1 MLSSFVNRRN
11 AGRFVPVVLAGFI
24 LAACGVNQENQTP
37 SATLQPTANQGSAY
51 YLQQMQ
57 QSHDDSRS
65 HWQLL
70 AIRALLDESKLTQ
83 AGQQLQQLPSQ
94 LTAEQQ
100 VESHFLRTQY
110 AISQKQFR
118 EAAQQLS
125 ALSVQGLN
133 ATQRQRYY
141 RLMIDSAQGEA
152 PVDVLRAY
160 IALQAH
166 SAGSAQQ
173 KNLDATWQTLVTIP
187 QDQVGNITINANEN
201 ILQGW
206 LDLLGVYYQNR
217 GDQDSLKRAVQDWQT
232 RYPDNPASKTLPAG
246 LAQVMNLSV
255 ASTNTIALLLPL
267 SGPGAVFSKAIEQG
281 FEDARN
287 GHLAASAPATTD
299 ANTVIRAPQTTASAT
314 GDAAVSPSA
323 VATPAAADTSTA
335 TPEASNQ
342 AATIPGT
349 ASANTAA
356 QIKVYDTNGH
366 PIDQLLQQA
375 QQEGATLVVGPL
387 LKDDVAKAVT
397 TQTSLNILALN
408 EPPDLQNHPNV
419 CYFALSPENEARDA
433 AEHMWAQGKRSPVL
447 LLPSNSLGDRVAAA
461 FTRQWQSLGGATVLR
476 QSIGSESE
484 LRSKI
489 NSNAGIALSGTP
501 VTAAPS
507 SDNGAVTVAGM
518 TFDAPSAQP
527 VAASG
532 EVDSVYIV
540 ANQASLDLIKPLI
553 TMKIGSQSR
562 VAFYANSL
570 SSQAGAGPDFRFEM
584 EGLQFSDIPLLSG
597 ANPSLKQQVTGQFNQ
612 DYTLT
617 RLYAMGVDAWTLA
630 NHFTPLRQQPGYQLQ
645 GNTGLLKATQN
656 CVINR
661 TLSWNQYTHGEIVPV
676 N

>member
-1 MLSSFVNRRN
+1 MLSSYVNRRN
-11 AGRFVPVVLAGFI
+11 AGRFVPVMLAGFI
-24 LAACGVNQENQTP
+24 LAACGVNQDNSTS
-37 SATLQPTANQGSAY
+37 SATLQPTANQGSDY

-57 QSHDDSRS
+57 HSQNDSRTR
-65 HWQLL
+65 WQLL
-70 AIRALLDESKLTQ
+70 AIRALLDEGKVQQ

-94 LTAEQQ
+94 LTGEQQ
-100 VESHFLRTQY
+100 VENHLLAAQY
-110 AISQKQFR
+110 AITQQQFR
-118 EAAQQLS
+118 DAAKHLT
-125 ALSVQGLN
+125 ALSVSGLSD
-133 ATQRQRYY
+133 TQRQRYY
-141 RLMIDSAQGEA
+141 HLVIASAPGEA
-152 PVDVLRAY
+152 SIEVLRAY
-160 IALQAH
+160 IALQPTL
-166 SAGSAQQ
+166 SGSAQQ

-187 QDQVGNITINANEN
+187 QDQVGNIPINANEN

-217 GDQDSLKRAVQDWQT
+217 SEPDNLKRAVQDWQT
-232 RYPDNPASKTLPAG
+232 RYPDNPASKSLPLG
-246 LAQVMNLSV
+246 LTQAMNLST

-267 SGPGAVFSKAIEQG
+267 TGPGAVFSKAIEQG

-287 GHLAASAPATTD
+287 GHLAADAPANPD
-299 ANTVIRAPQTTASAT
+299 AVIQAPQSSPSTTTSP
-314 GDAAVSPSA
+314 AVSPSA
-323 VATPAAADTSTA
+323 ATPAEVSATTA
-335 TPEASNQ
+335 NPSP
-342 AATIPGT
+342 TIPGT
-349 ASANTAA
+349 AAANTAA

-397 TQTSLNILALN
+397 SQTSLNILALN
-408 EPPDLQNHPNV
+408 EPTDLQNHPNV

-447 LLPSNSLGDRVAAA
+447 LLPANSLGDRVAVA
-461 FTRQWQSLGGATVLR
+461 FTRQWQALGGATVLR
-476 QSIGSESE
+476 QTIGSESD
-484 LRSKI
+484 LRSQI
-489 NSNAGIALSGTP
+489 NSNAGISLSGTP
-501 VTAAPS
+501 VTVETNS
-507 SDNGAVTVAGM
+507 AVTVAGM
-518 TFDAPSAQP
+518 TFDAPAAQP
-527 VAASG
+527 VTG
-532 EVDSVYIV
+532 GGDIDSVYIV

-553 TMKIGSQSR
+553 TLKIGSQSH

-597 ANPSLKQQVTGQFNQ
+597 ANPNLKQQVTSQFNQ

-630 NHFTPLRQQPGYQLQ
+630 NHFTPLRQQPGYQVQ
-645 GNTGLLKATQN
+645 GNTGVLKATQN

>member
-57 QSHDDSRS
+57 QSQDDSRS

-70 AIRALLDESKLTQ
+70 AIRALLDEGKVAQ

-94 LTAEQQ
+94 LTADQQ
-100 VESHFLRTQY
+100 VERHFLAAQY
-110 AISQKQFR
+110 AIKQQQFR
-118 EAAQQLS
+118 EAAKQLS
-125 ALSVQGLN
+125 ALSVPGLN
-133 ATQRQRYY
+133 DTQRQRYY
-141 RLMIDSAQGEA
+141 QLMIDSAQGEA
-152 PVDVLRAY
+152 PIDVLRAY
-160 IALQAH
+160 IALQPH
-166 SAGSAQQ
+166 LAGSAQQ

-217 GDQDSLKRAVQDWQT
+217 GDQDNLKHAVQDWQT

-267 SGPGAVFSKAIEQG
+267 TGPGAVFSKAIEQG

-287 GHLAASAPATTD
+287 GHLASSAPATPD

-314 GDAAVSPSA
+314 SDAAVSPSA
-323 VATPAAADTSTA
+323 VATPAADTSSATA
-335 TPEASNQ
+335 DASNQ
-342 AATIPGT
+342 TAAVPGT
-349 ASANTAA
+349 ASANTAT

-387 LKDDVAKAVT
+387 LKEDVAKAVT

-408 EPPDLQNHPNV
+408 EPSDLQNHPNV

-447 LLPSNSLGDRVAAA
+447 LLPSNSLGDRVATA
-461 FTRQWQSLGGATVLR
+461 FTRQWQSLGGGTVLR
-476 QSIGSESE
+476 QAIGSESD

-507 SDNGAVTVAGM
+507 SDSGAVTVAGM

-527 VAASG
+527 VADSG
-532 EVDSVYIV
+532 GVDSVYIV

-553 TMKIGSQSR
+553 TMKIGSQSH

-676 N
+676 K

>member
-37 SATLQPTANQGSAY
+37 SATLQPTTNQGSAY

-57 QSHDDSRS
+57 QSQDDSRS

-70 AIRALLDESKLTQ
+70 AIRALLDEGKVTQ

-94 LTAEQQ
+94 LSADQQ
-100 VESHFLRTQY
+100 VESHFLKADY
-110 AISQKQFR
+110 AIKQKQFR

-125 ALSVQGLN
+125 ALTVQGLN
-133 ATQRQRYY
+133 DTQRQRYY
-141 RLMIDSAQGEA
+141 HLIIDSAQGEA
-152 PVDVLRAY
+152 PIDVLRAY
-160 IALQAH
+160 IALQPHLVA
-166 SAGSAQQ
+166 SAQQ

-217 GDQDSLKRAVQDWQT
+217 GDQDNLKHAVQDWQT
-232 RYPDNPASKTLPAG
+232 RYPDNPASKILPAG

-287 GHLAASAPATTD
+287 GHLASSAPATPD
-299 ANTVIRAPQTTASAT
+299 ANTVIRAPQTTASTT

-323 VATPAAADTSTA
+323 LAAPVAADTA
-335 TPEASNQ
+335 TPESSSQTAN
-342 AATIPGT
+342 IPGT

-387 LKDDVAKAVT
+387 LKEDVAKAVT

-408 EPPDLQNHPNV
+408 EPTDLQNHPNV

-447 LLPSNSLGDRVAAA
+447 LLPSNSLGDRVATA

-476 QSIGSESE
+476 QTIGSESD
-484 LRSKI
+484 LRSQI
-489 NSNAGIALSGTP
+489 NSNAGISLSGTP
-501 VTAAPS
+501 VTPAQS
-507 SDNGAVTVAGM
+507 SNNGAVTVAGM

-532 EVDSVYIV
+532 DVDSVYIV

-553 TMKIGSQSR
+553 TMKIGSQSH

>member
-57 QSHDDSRS
+57 QSQDDSRS

-70 AIRALLDESKLTQ
+70 AIRALLDEGKVAQ

-94 LTAEQQ
+94 LTADQQ
-100 VESHFLRTQY
+100 VERHFLTAQY
-110 AISQKQFR
+110 AIKQKQFG

-125 ALSVQGLN
+125 ALSVPGLN
-133 ATQRQRYY
+133 DTQRQRYY
-141 RLMIDSAQGEA
+141 QLVIDSAQGEA
-152 PVDVLRAY
+152 PIDVLRAY
-160 IALQAH
+160 IALQPH
-166 SAGSAQQ
+166 LAGSAQQ

-217 GDQDSLKRAVQDWQT
+217 GDQDNLKHAVQDWQT

-267 SGPGAVFSKAIEQG
+267 TGPGAVFSKAIEQG

-287 GHLAASAPATTD
+287 GHLASSAPATPD

-314 GDAAVSPSA
+314 SDAAVSPTA
-323 VATPAAADTSTA
+323 VATPAADTSSATA
-335 TPEASNQ
+335 DASNQ
-342 AATIPGT
+342 TAAVPGT

-387 LKDDVAKAVT
+387 LKEDVAKAVT

-408 EPPDLQNHPNV
+408 EPSDLQNHPNV

-447 LLPSNSLGDRVAAA
+447 LLPSNSLGDRVATA
-461 FTRQWQSLGGATVLR
+461 FTRQWQSLGGGTVLR
-476 QSIGSESE
+476 QAIGSESD

-507 SDNGAVTVAGM
+507 SDSGAVTVAGM
-518 TFDAPSAQP
+518 TFDAPSAQS
-527 VAASG
+527 VADSG
-532 EVDSVYIV
+532 GVDSVYIV

-553 TMKIGSQSR
+553 TMKIGSQSH

-630 NHFTPLRQQPGYQLQ
+630 NHFTPLRQQSGYQLQ

-676 N
+676 K

>member
-24 LAACGVNQENQTP
+24 LAACGVYQENQTP

-57 QSHDDSRS
+57 QSQDDSRS

-70 AIRALLDESKLTQ
+70 AIRALLDEGKVAQ

-94 LTAEQQ
+94 LTADQQ
-100 VESHFLRTQY
+100 VERHFLTAQY
-110 AISQKQFR
+110 AIKQKQFR

-125 ALSVQGLN
+125 ALSVPGLN
-133 ATQRQRYY
+133 DTQRQRYY
-141 RLMIDSAQGEA
+141 QLMIDSAQGEA
-152 PVDVLRAY
+152 PIDVLRAY
-160 IALQAH
+160 IALQPH
-166 SAGSAQQ
+166 LAGSDQQ

-187 QDQVGNITINANEN
+187 QDQVGYITINANEN

-217 GDQDSLKRAVQDWQT
+217 GDQDNLKHAVQDWQT

-267 SGPGAVFSKAIEQG
+267 TGPGAVFSKAIEQG

-287 GHLAASAPATTD
+287 GHLASSAPATPD

-314 GDAAVSPSA
+314 SDAAVSPSA
-323 VATPAAADTSTA
+323 VATPAADTSSATA
-335 TPEASNQ
+335 DASNQ
-342 AATIPGT
+342 TAAVLGT

-366 PIDQLLQQA
+366 PIDQLLQQV

-387 LKDDVAKAVT
+387 LKEDVAKAVT

-408 EPPDLQNHPNV
+408 EPSDLQNHPNV

-461 FTRQWQSLGGATVLR
+461 FTRQWQSLGGGTVLR
-476 QSIGSESE
+476 QAIGSESD

-507 SDNGAVTVAGM
+507 SDSGAVTVAGM

-527 VAASG
+527 VADSG
-532 EVDSVYIV
+532 GVDSVYIV

-553 TMKIGSQSR
+553 TMKIGSQSH

-570 SSQAGAGPDFRFEM
+570 SSQAGTGPDFRFEM

-661 TLSWNQYTHGEIVPV
+661 TLSWNQYTHGEIVPAK
-676 N
+676 

>member
-57 QSHDDSRS
+57 QSQDDSRS

-70 AIRALLDESKLTQ
+70 AIRALLDEGKVAQ

-100 VESHFLRTQY
+100 VERHFLAAQY
-110 AISQKQFR
+110 AIKQQQFR
-118 EAAQQLS
+118 EAAKQLS
-125 ALSVQGLN
+125 ALSVPALN
-133 ATQRQRYY
+133 DTQRQRYY
-141 RLMIDSAQGEA
+141 QLMIDSAQGEA
-152 PVDVLRAY
+152 PIDVLRAY
-160 IALQAH
+160 IALQPH
-166 SAGSAQQ
+166 LAGSAQQ

-217 GDQDSLKRAVQDWQT
+217 GDQDNLKHAVQDWQT

-267 SGPGAVFSKAIEQG
+267 TGPGAVFSKAIEQG

-287 GHLAASAPATTD
+287 GHLASSAAATPD
-299 ANTVIRAPQTTASAT
+299 ANTIIRAPQTTASAT
-314 GDAAVSPSA
+314 SDAAVSPSA
-323 VATPAAADTSTA
+323 VATPAADTSSATA
-335 TPEASNQ
+335 DASNQ
-342 AATIPGT
+342 TAAVPGT

-387 LKDDVAKAVT
+387 LKEDVAKAVT

-408 EPPDLQNHPNV
+408 EPSDLQNHPNV

-447 LLPSNSLGDRVAAA
+447 LLPSNSLGDRVATA
-461 FTRQWQSLGGATVLR
+461 FTRQWQSLGGGTVLR
-476 QSIGSESE
+476 QAIGSESD

-507 SDNGAVTVAGM
+507 SDSGAVTVAGM

-527 VAASG
+527 VAESG
-532 EVDSVYIV
+532 SVDSVYIV

-553 TMKIGSQSR
+553 TMKIGSQSH

-676 N
+676 K